1 MKSFVLIFSICV
13 FPLFLTAQ
21 NGTKIIK
28 DVNVID
34 VKTGKSKQASV
45 LIKDKKIVKIARSIK
60 EDAAQVIEGSGKY
73 LIPGLVDAHI
83 HLFQSGGLY
92 TRPDV
97 INLQKHHSYEKER
110 DWLKENA
117 DAILKRYLRS
127 GITTVIDVGGPM
139 YQFEIRDRLKDSLGF
154 PNLYMTGPLIS
165 TYQPQEFN
173 LEDAPIIKVDNSE
186 EARSLVRKQIPFN
199 PDFIKIWYITLPSRS
214 AESSYDI
221 VKATIEE
228 SHKNN
233 LPVAVHATELNTAKL
248 AIKAGADIL
257 VHSVAAP
264 IDEDFKKMLLKN
276 DIVYIPTLIV
286 HGKYSQVLAQ
296 TYTPTEYDFSLADP
310 IPVGSLSDYK
320 HLNDPIFDDYKQ
332 YGETWIKEDAVADE
346 IRSKNLA
353 SLNSSGAIISTGTDA
368 GNIGTHHVSSYFEE
382 LERMQSSG
390 MSAADILKASTY
402 HGAKVLSKEDELGS
416 VEEGKLADLIL
427 LSENPLENIM
437 AVLNPELIIKS
448 GAVLKPELIFQESP
462 EGLAQQQLNAY
473 NHLNLEHFLTP
484 YSDSVNIRAFPGD
497 LLYTGKENMVKTYG
511 QMFEQLPKLHAEL
524 KNRMTIGNVVID
536 EEWVTGIDGYDGI
549 KAIVIYTIEN
559 NKIIEVQFLQQ

>member
-1 MKSFVLIFSICV
+1 MKTIVLIISLCAS
-13 FPLFLTAQ
+13 LFLTGQ
-21 NGTKIIK
+21 NRTTIIK
-28 DVNVID
+28 DVHVVD

-45 LIKDKKIVKIARSIK
+45 FIKDKKIIKIARSIK
-60 EDAAQVIEGSGKY
+60 EDASQIIDGSGKY

-110 DWLKENA
+110 TWLKENA
-117 DAILKRYLRS
+117 AAILKRYLRS

-139 YQFEIRDRLKDSLGF
+139 YQFEIRDRFKDSLAF

-165 TYQPQEFN
+165 TYQPPEFN
-173 LEDAPIIKVDNSE
+173 LDDPPIIKVDNSE
-186 EARSLVRKQIPFN
+186 EARNLVRAQLPHN
-199 PDFIKIWYITLPSRS
+199 PDFIKIWYITLPNRS

-257 VHSVAAP
+257 VHSVASP
-264 IDEDFKKMLLKN
+264 IDEDFKKMLLEN
-276 DIVYIPTLIV
+276 DLVYIPTLIV

-296 TYTPTEYDFSLADP
+296 TFSPTEYDFLLADP
-310 IPVGSLSDYK
+310 IPLGSLSDYK

-332 YGETWIKEDAVADE
+332 YGETWLKEDAVSDA

-353 SLNSSGAIISTGTDA
+353 SLNASGAIISTGTDA
-368 GNIGTHHVSSYFEE
+368 GNIGTQHVSSYFEE

-390 MSAADILKASTY
+390 MSSADILKASTY
-402 HGAKVLSKEDELGS
+402 NGAKVLSKENELGS
-416 VEEGKLADLIL
+416 VEEGKIADLIL

-448 GAVLKPELIFQESP
+448 GLVLKPETIFTESP

-473 NHLNLEHFLTP
+473 NYLNLEHFLSP
-484 YSDSVNIRAFPGD
+484 YSDSVVVRVFPGEM
-497 LLYTGKENMVKTYG
+497 LYKGKSQMINTYG
-511 QMFEQLPKLHAEL
+511 QMFEQMPKLHAEL
-524 KNRMTIGNVVID
+524 KARMSIGNIVID
-536 EEWVTGIDGYDGI
+536 EEWVTGIDGYNGI
-549 KAIVIYTIEN
+549 KAIVVYTIEN
-559 NKIIEVQFLQQ
+559 GKIVEIQFLQQ

>member
-1 MKSFVLIFSICV
+1 MKTIVLIISLCAS
-13 FPLFLTAQ
+13 LFLTGQ
-21 NGTKIIK
+21 NRTTIIK
-28 DVNVID
+28 DVHVVD

-45 LIKDKKIVKIARSIK
+45 FIKDKKIIKIARSIK
-60 EDAAQVIEGSGKY
+60 EDASQIIDGSGKY

-110 DWLKENA
+110 TWLKENA
-117 DAILKRYLRS
+117 AAILKRYLRS

-139 YQFEIRDRLKDSLGF
+139 YQFEIRDRFKDSLAF

-165 TYQPQEFN
+165 TYQPPEFN
-173 LEDAPIIKVDNSE
+173 LDDPPIIKVDNSE
-186 EARSLVRKQIPFN
+186 EARNLVRAQLPHN
-199 PDFIKIWYITLPSRS
+199 PDFIKIWYITLPNRS

-257 VHSVAAP
+257 VHSVASP
-264 IDEDFKKMLLKN
+264 IDEDFKKMLLEN
-276 DIVYIPTLIV
+276 DVVYIPTLIV

-296 TYTPTEYDFSLADP
+296 TFSPTEYDFLLADP
-310 IPVGSLSDYK
+310 IPLGSLSDYK

-332 YGETWIKEDAVADE
+332 YGETWLKEDAVSDA

-353 SLNSSGAIISTGTDA
+353 SLNASGAIISTGTDA
-368 GNIGTHHVSSYFEE
+368 GNIGTQHVSSYFEE

-390 MSAADILKASTY
+390 MSSADILKASTY
-402 HGAKVLSKEDELGS
+402 NGAKVLSKENELGS
-416 VEEGKLADLIL
+416 VEEGKIADLIL

-448 GAVLKPELIFQESP
+448 GLVLKPETIFTESP

-473 NHLNLEHFLTP
+473 NYLNLEHFLSP
-484 YSDSVNIRAFPGD
+484 YSDSVVVRVFPGEM
-497 LLYTGKENMVKTYG
+497 LYKGKSQMINTYG
-511 QMFEQLPKLHAEL
+511 QMFEQMPKLHAEL
-524 KNRMTIGNVVID
+524 KARMSIGNIVID
-536 EEWVTGIDGYDGI
+536 EEWVTGIDGYNGI
-549 KAIVIYTIEN
+549 KAIVVYTIEN
-559 NKIIEVQFLQQ
+559 GKIVEIQFLQQ